1 MDRGANTGIDET
13 DVPPGCFLAQREE
26 LDVKAVGVAGA
37 TRLSLLRICAGILAA
52 RAACA
57 HERLRAPGTGR
68 GAVSGYSE
76 MVCSVRAG
84 KRSVRRLMVEE
95 LVRGRFCC
103 GGSGSATSSDSRGA
117 QRLEVEGC
125 PSPMVLRLEVGSVG
139 AGMSDS
145 RLGRSLCFRDGS
157 AATERVSIVVGVT
170 AGKRPRGEERRAAPR
185 LWITGLRPRMTGE
198 VS

>member
-1 MDRGANTGIDET
+1 PDDVDRGANTGIDET
-13 DVPPGCFLAQREE
+13 DVPSGCFLAQREE

-37 TRLSLLRICAGILAA
+37 TRLSLLSICAGILAA

-57 HERLRAPGTGR
+57 YERLRAPGTGR
-68 GAVSGYSE
+68 GVVAGYSE

-95 LVRGRFCC
+95 LVRG
-103 GGSGSATSSDSRGA
+103 GA

-125 PSPMVLRLEVGSVG
+125 PSPMVLRLEVGSVR

-157 AATERVSIVVGVT
+157 AATERVFIVVGVT
-170 AGKRPRGEERRAAPR
+170 AVKRPRGEERRAAPR